1 MSQKTTIPQI
11 RATDKWFELE
21 ELVPKAKVPAY
32 VVINLFIEQGMVKRK
47 DVEKVLQAISELTG
61 HEYTLDN
68 VAIKNR
74 MENW

>member
-1 MSQKTTIPQI
+1 MH
-11 RATDKWFELE
+11 
-21 ELVPKAKVPAY
+21 
-32 VVINLFIEQGMVKRK
+32 QGMVKRK